1 MKNVRLLVQKIVEG
15 TLKTKI
21 IAGVVATA
29 VVAGAGVGIYSV
41 VNNDSKES
49 TVPQSLIS
57 TTKEQKIADLKG
69 NIEGLLINVNAL
81 PEADKSE
88 DIMNRASALKA
99 FDIEADYDNAYEAYS
114 TLLKDYE
121 GIVAKYREEMK
132 KLNDEIQALDKT
144 TLSDE
149 NVTKLNDLI
158 QKYTECMGS
167 KDYVNYKSVYEEVM
181 SSYRDMTKDEGE
193 TPKGEENNNGD
204 SNQQTPNDIV
214 VNNGS
219 TGNSGS
225 TNSGSTNSG
234 SVNSG
239 STNSGSVN
247 NGSIGNS
254 GSTNSGSVAQPSTPA
269 PAPAP
274 APAPSPEPTPEPAP
288 QQPAVPAIS
297 SGWKTDI
304 SDRIVATLSTVN
316 TNNYGDTLITG
327 YEVMST
333 EVYNKLYGIAQQVTN
348 GSLSGSEAVS
358 QMNSISFNYFGLP
371 TQVCYSRAA
380 QITVTGCDYD
390 TIYNAISSRIGFGS
404 PDFMYCTVYY
414 DAGTNTSTVTWVSCS
429 VL

>member
-49 TVPQSLIS
+49 TVPQSLMS

-167 KDYVNYKSVYEEVM
+167 RDYVNYKSVYEEVM
-181 SSYRDMTKDEGE
+181 ASYRDMTKDEGE
-193 TPKGEENNNGD
+193 TPKDEENNNGD
-204 SNQQTPNDIV
+204 SNQQSPNDV
-214 VNNGS
+214 AVNNGS

-225 TNSGSTNSG
+225 INSGSTNSGLTNSGSTNSG
-234 SVNSG
+234 S
-239 STNSGSVN
+239 T
-247 NGSIGNS
+247 GNS
-254 GSTNSGSVAQPSTPA
+254 GSTNSDSVAQPSTPE
-269 PAPAP
+269 PAPQ
-274 APAPSPEPTPEPAP
+274 PTPEPAP

-304 SDRIVATLSTVN
+304 SDRIVASLSTVN

-371 TQVCYSRAA
+371 TQVCYSKAA

-390 TIYNAISSRIGFGS
+390 TIYNAISSRIGFGN